1 MFGVDV
7 EAILDNL
14 RREAGE
20 KNGRSE
26 KDSPSRNQ
34 RDPHSFRLCHRD
46 TPPAQG
52 DTGESSD
59 AIGDLCKFNDIRLL
73 TGWAQGCY
81 SYHESE
87 KYFEPAL
94 CCNGRADRQW
104 VAKTACLRE
113 PMFVGLYSSLFRLLV
128 ASEGFFYTTR

>member
-1 MFGVDV
+1 MVQPNKPAFFSIVSQRHTQRTDRH
-7 EAILDNL
+7 EIL
-14 RREAGE
+14 RFTTM
-20 KNGRSE
+20 S
-26 KDSPSRNQ
+26 
-34 RDPHSFRLCHRD
+34 LC
-46 TPPAQG
+46 
-52 DTGESSD
+52 S
-59 AIGDLCKFNDIRLL
+59 INDIRLL
-73 TGWAQGCY
+73 TAWPPGCY

-128 ASEGFFYTTR
+128 ASEGFFLSHYHFSNLSADRRLR